1 MEGFKSGELLVKTV
15 ISAAGLQAFDGLEE
29 LEVDHAG
36 SASNK
41 PLLITKVGDDLRQLL
56 PGLSKHDF
64 LVSLSE
70 GLLNEV
76 DHVVSHNALEHQ
88 NLTSLLRVSTEEF
101 WGPFLADVEGDSFG
115 LSDLEITIDHV
126 GKVREGD
133 SSVCLIISP
142 LSSAFLRFDIV
153 NLLGVVDTG
162 EVQNV
167 AVDVTAGSASD

>member
-1 MEGFKSGELLVKTV
+1 MLVKT
-15 ISAAGLQAFDGLEE
+15 IILAEGFQAFDGLKE

-41 PLLITKVGDDLRQLL
+41 PLLITKVSDDLRQLL

-101 WGPFLADVEGDSFG
+101 WGPFLADVEGDS
-115 LSDLEITIDHV
+115 L
-126 GKVREGD
+126 
-133 SSVCLIISP
+133 
-142 LSSAFLRFDIV
+142 
-153 NLLGVVDTG
+153 
-162 EVQNV
+162 
-167 AVDVTAGSASD
+167 